1 MVVYKDFKKD
11 PALIAANLFRVI
23 CCMTLGL
30 FNSTDIESVL
40 GTTDKEA
47 DCGWKQG
54 QGQKGTGNSSESD
67 LIAALVEDS
76 EVFR

>member
-11 PALIAANLFRVI
+11 PALLAANLFRVVG
-23 CCMTLGL
+23 CMTLGL

-40 GTTDKEA
+40 GTTVRKA
-47 DCGWKQG
+47 DGGWE

-67 LIAALVEDS
+67 LTTALLEDS
-76 EVFR
+76 EVIR

>member
-40 GTTDKEA
+40 GTTDR

-67 LIAALVEDS
+67 LIAALVEGS